1 MTKRCSSASASAICG
16 RCPRNAS
23 ELGATMTT
31 QTAIQPVTNG
41 SFSVLWTL
49 VTRSVGLTAGLAIAL
64 LIMAALISTVT
75 L

>member
-1 MTKRCSSASASAICG
+1 MKRCLSDSAAANSG
-16 RCPRNAS
+16 HFPRNAA

-31 QTAIQPVTNG
+31 QSAAQPVTHG
-41 SFSVLWTL
+41 SFSLLWTL

-75 L
+75 S